1 MKVTCDTKGVQIM
14 NKGNKLANASITL
27 DDAFVIRNLSVMN
40 SVKGIFV
47 SMPSQKGLDKDGRE
61 AYFDTAFPLNGDL
74 RKEINKV
81 VLDAYSE
88 KLNELAQQAT
98 QNRSSD
104 MSADGYVGSNDAPY
118 GEPPPEEYEY
128 GGF

>member
-40 SVKGIFV
+40 GSKGIFV

-61 AYFDTAFPLNGDL
+61 AYFDTAFPLSKEL
-74 RKEINKV
+74 RGEINRV

-104 MSADGYVGSNDAPY
+104 MSDEEYDSY
-118 GEPPPEEYEY
+118 GAPPPEDEY